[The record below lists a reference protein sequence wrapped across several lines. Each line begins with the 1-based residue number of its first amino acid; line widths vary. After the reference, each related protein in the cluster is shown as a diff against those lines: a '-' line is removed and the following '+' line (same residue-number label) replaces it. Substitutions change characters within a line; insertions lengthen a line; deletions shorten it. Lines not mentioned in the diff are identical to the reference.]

1 MAESIAAVVVGIL
14 LGIGLMILYIAY
26 KFKTILNELDQYIDR
41 AIDSTLL
48 GINIEK
54 HDNYYRFYRAQ
65 DNQFLCQTTTLE
77 GIREVFKEQF
87 PTKTCFIEGGDEEAV
102 KEIKQELARGPK

>member
-1 MAESIAAVVVGIL
+1 MAEFIVALIVGII

-26 KFKTILNELDQYIDR
+26 KFKSILNELDRYIDN

-48 GINIEK
+48 GITIEK
-54 HDNYYRFYRAQ
+54 HDGVYRFYRAD
-65 DNQFLCQTTTLE
+65 DNQFLHQTTTLE

-87 PTKTCFIEGGDEEAV
+87 PTKTVYIEGGDEEAV
-102 KEIKQELARGPK
+102 NEIKQVLVKG

>member
-1 MAESIAAVVVGIL
+1 MAEFIVALIVGII

-26 KFKTILNELDQYIDR
+26 KFKSILNELDRYIDN

-48 GINIEK
+48 GVPIEK
-54 HDNYYRFYRAQ
+54 HDGVYRFYRAD
-65 DNQFLCQTTTLE
+65 DNQFLHQTTTLE

-87 PTKTCFIEGGDEEAV
+87 PTKTVYIEGGDEEAV
-102 KEIKQELARGPK
+102 NEIKQVLVKG